1 MLSFAPATLKI
12 LSQLP
17 FRPRSEAHEHPL
29 SRTCSS
35 KPSHPKYLQR
45 NSSPPFTMIPTPEVP
60 LRMPKSPS
68 PTLGMSDHSQP
79 LLYNMNFLSF
89 ARIASMSG
97 HVQNSILLEIREAN
111 RVEFPLET
119 LESWQ
124 DSHEGS

>member
-1 MLSFAPATLKI
+1 
-12 LSQLP
+12 
-17 FRPRSEAHEHPL
+17 
-29 SRTCSS
+29 
-35 KPSHPKYLQR
+35 
-45 NSSPPFTMIPTPEVP
+45 MIPTPEVP

-124 DSHEGS
+124 DSHEGSYVQYAPVDVFQPVKLGLSMRTKTRNHLPNYGRDSSTL